1 MLLNQPNTIREA
13 PWKMLRVATQQEH
26 LLANVLSRVTLAVDA
41 PPCDLRVLCGGAEL
55 TACAHVAEFW
65 FHK

>member
-1 MLLNQPNTIREA
+1 
-13 PWKMLRVATQQEH
+13 MLRVATQQEH

>member
-1 MLLNQPNTIREA
+1 
-13 PWKMLRVATQQEH
+13 MLRVTTQQEH
-26 LLANVLSRVTLAVDA
+26 LLAAVLSRVTLAVNA
-41 PPCDLRVLCGGAEL
+41 PPSDLRGGAEL